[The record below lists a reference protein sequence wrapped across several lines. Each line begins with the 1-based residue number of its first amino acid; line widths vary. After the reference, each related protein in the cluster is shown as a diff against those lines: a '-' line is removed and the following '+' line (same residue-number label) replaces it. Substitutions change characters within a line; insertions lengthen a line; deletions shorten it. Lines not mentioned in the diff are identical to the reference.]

1 MPKKTTS
8 DLTNVVDIQLDTDNL
23 VATYICEN
31 TDRVLESL
39 EQIKYSLNQVQVA
52 YDQVVILK
60 KCILRCY

>member
-1 MPKKTTS
+1 MPKKTIS
-8 DLTNVVDIQLDTDNL
+8 DLTNVVDIQVDTDNL

-31 TDRVLESL
+31 TDGVLEWL
-39 EQIKYSLNQVQVA
+39 EQIKYSLNQVQVT

>member
-31 TDRVLESL
+31 TDGVLGSL

-60 KCILRCY
+60 KCILR

>member
-1 MPKKTTS
+1 MPKKTIS
-8 DLTNVVDIQLDTDNL
+8 DLTNVVDIQVDTDNL

-31 TDRVLESL
+31 TDGVLESL
-39 EQIKYSLNQVQVA
+39 EQIKYSLNQVQVT